1 MKARLSTRARRLV
14 ATRVSSNDLSR
25 AALGAAWLF
34 GCASVALAV
43 PSVAYAAGAPTGGSA
58 LGNAQ
63 APAPAA
69 AAAPTSGAAPNPA
82 PTPAA
87 KSATSGA
94 SAENA
99 ASAAPGTGG
108 AGGPNPGPNNST
120 ATGTNASAPSTPGA
134 SASAPGAATPGSAPP
149 SAQPPAAKAPAAA
162 SAPAAVPPPYYVS
175 PQLRYGGYMVF
186 RNLIPSPMLEAQ
198 AAGEF
203 NQIVYGASHANRLYG
218 DTDARVTRVRSI
230 IDRMIPY
237 SLKWN
242 ERAKGW
248 RWEVAVVRSNDIRMY
263 CLPGGKIVVY
273 SGILDRVRLND
284 NELGMLIGHEI
295 AHALR
300 EHARMR
306 LGQLQASQLDSSGT
320 IPQLFGLADLGMAPL
335 GIGSRLLEMKYES
348 TDETEADVIGS
359 DIASR
364 AGFDPRAAVT
374 LWDKLAQATRGIGE
388 RGFIYVHPYTP
399 ARRED
404 IVKRLPDML
413 PLYAKAIGKS
423 VDELP
428 DYAGIGR
435 PTRKPARD

>member
-1 MKARLSTRARRLV
+1 MKVPFPARARRASLSAV
-14 ATRVSSNDLSR
+14 RVL
-25 AALGAAWLF
+25 
-34 GCASVALAV
+34 GCASVALAM
-43 PSVAYAAGAPTGGSA
+43 PMGAYAAGAPATGASPVSG
-58 LGNAQ
+58 AQ

-69 AAAPTSGAAPNPA
+69 AAATTSGATANPA

-87 KSATSGA
+87 KSAPSGA

-99 ASAAPGTGG
+99 TSSAAGNSGTGG
-108 AGGPNPGPNNST
+108 ANPGANNST
-120 ATGTNASAPSTPGA
+120 GANAGAAGASGASGSAPSAGASAPP
-134 SASAPGAATPGSAPP
+134 
-149 SAQPPAAKAPAAA
+149 
-162 SAPAAVPPPYYVS
+162 AVPPPYYVS

-186 RNLIPSPMLEAQ
+186 RNLIPSSMLEAQ
-198 AAGEF
+198 AAEEF

-248 RWEVAVVRSNDIRMY
+248 KWEVAVVRSNDIRMY

-284 NELGMLIGHEI
+284 NEVGMLIGHEI

-374 LWDKLAQATRGIGE
+374 LWDKLAQATRGNRE
-388 RGFIYVHPYTP
+388 QGFIYVHPFTP
-399 ARRED
+399 ARRDD
-404 IVKRLPDML
+404 IIKRLPDML
-413 PLYAKAIGKS
+413 SLYAKAIGKN

-435 PTRKPARD
+435 PARKTARD

>member
-1 MKARLSTRARRLV
+1 MKVRFSTGARCT
-14 ATRVSSNDLSR
+14 
-25 AALGAAWLF
+25 ALGAAWWL
-34 GCASVALAV
+34 GCASVALAM
-43 PSVAYAAGAPTGGSA
+43 PSGAYAAGAAATGA
-58 LGNAQ
+58 
-63 APAPAA
+63 
-69 AAAPTSGAAPNPA
+69 
-82 PTPAA
+82 
-87 KSATSGA
+87 A

-99 ASAAPGTGG
+99 TSAAPG
-108 AGGPNPGPNNST
+108 ASL
-120 ATGTNASAPSTPGA
+120 GTNDGKAAGANAGAPSTTAA
-134 SASAPGAATPGSAPP
+134 SGGAPGPAPSSP
-149 SAQPPAAKAPAAA
+149 AQQSAQPAATAKAPATAA
-162 SAPAAVPPPYYVS
+162 APAAVPPPYYVS

-186 RNLIPSPMLEAQ
+186 RNLIPSPMLETQ
-198 AAGEF
+198 AAEEF
-203 NQIVYGASHANRLYG
+203 SQIVYGASHAKRLYG

-248 RWEVAVVRSNDIRMY
+248 KWEVAVVRSNDIRMY

-273 SGILDRVRLND
+273 SGIIDRVRLND
-284 NELGMLIGHEI
+284 NELAMLIGHEI

-306 LGQLQASQLDSSGT
+306 LGQLQASQLDSTGT

-335 GIGSRLLEMKYES
+335 GIGSRLLEMKYED

-374 LWDKLAQATRGIGE
+374 LWDKLAQATRGNGE
-388 RGFIYVHPYTP
+388 RGFIYVHPYP
-399 ARRED
+399 QARRED
-404 IVKRLPDML
+404 IIKRLPDML

-423 VDELP
+423 VDALP

-435 PTRKPARD
+435 PTRTPVRD

>member
-1 MKARLSTRARRLV
+1 MEGPVVKVPFPTRARRT
-14 ATRVSSNDLSR
+14 ALS
-25 AALGAAWLF
+25 AAGVL
-34 GCASVALAV
+34 GCASVALAM
-43 PSVAYAAGAPTGGSA
+43 PMGAYAAGTPATGASPVSG
-58 LGNAQ
+58 AQ

-69 AAAPTSGAAPNPA
+69 AAATTSGATANPA

-87 KSATSGA
+87 KSAPSGA
-94 SAENA
+94 SAESA
-99 ASAAPGTGG
+99 TSAAAGNNSG
-108 AGGPNPGPNNST
+108 AGGANTGANNST
-120 ATGTNASAPSTPGA
+120 GANANAGPAGASGASGSAPSAG
-134 SASAPGAATPGSAPP
+134 
-149 SAQPPAAKAPAAA
+149 A

-186 RNLIPSPMLEAQ
+186 RNLIPSSMLEAQ
-198 AAGEF
+198 AAEEF
-203 NQIVYGASHANRLYG
+203 SQIVYGASHANRLYG

-248 RWEVAVVRSNDIRMY
+248 KWEVAVVRSNDIRMY

-284 NELGMLIGHEI
+284 NEVGMLIGHEI

-374 LWDKLAQATRGIGE
+374 LWDKLAQATRGNRE
-388 RGFIYVHPYTP
+388 QGFIYVHPYTP
-399 ARRED
+399 ARRDD
-404 IVKRLPDML
+404 IIKRLPDML
-413 PLYAKAIGKS
+413 SLYAKAIGKS

-435 PTRKPARD
+435 PTRKTARD